1 MSGRERSFAGWLLA
15 HRRSVL
21 FLMLLLVLGGIYSA
35 LRMPVSL
42 FPAIAFPRVEV
53 YLDAG
58 DRPASQMAL
67 EVTRVVERALRG
79 VPKVTAI
86 SSATSRGSADV
97 DVRFNWGTDMP
108 RAVLQVEAALNQVLP
123 RLPAGTHFEVHRMD
137 PTKFP
142 VLAYSLTSTH
152 LGQVQ
157 LRDIARYQLVPLL
170 SSVQGVR
177 RIGVMG
183 GKTAEYRVTV
193 DPARLAALGLS
204 MGDVERALTAANI
217 IRAVGR
223 LQAHDKLFLLLSDTR
238 FKDLAEIRH
247 TVLRTGKDGVVT
259 LDDVATVR
267 LATRPQWI
275 TVTADGHQAV
285 LVTVYQQL
293 GGNTV
298 AIDRAIQARLKSIE
312 PRLPADLHIH
322 QWYNQSGLILD
333 SAGSVRDA
341 IILGVVFATLV
352 LFLFLRNW
360 KLTLIALLVV
370 PGVLAAAS
378 ALLYALGMSFNIMTL
393 GGMAAAVGLI
403 IDDVIV
409 MLEHLVR
416 RLIQQGHGPRT
427 VLDAAREFTQPL
439 AGSSTATVIIFV
451 PLAFLSGVTGAFF
464 KALALTMATS
474 LIISFLF
481 AWLAL
486 PLIAARLLG
495 PKDAQHDAGGRITRA
510 TQQVYRRLMQG
521 LMRRPLWL
529 LAGLIPLLVAGAIAF
544 EHVPSG
550 FMPQMNEGGFV
561 LDYQTPPGTSLA
573 ETDRLL
579 DQVAHILRTTPQVDT
594 WSRRTGTQLGGGV
607 TEANQGDFFV
617 RLKSPLGQ
625 QAVMDRIAR
634 RIRDDVPGLTVQDM
648 NQPMQDLIG
657 DLTGSPRPVVIR
669 LFGDDWQQLVKLAP
683 KVAARIRQ
691 IRGLKE
697 VQDGLVI
704 AGDALNIR
712 VDRVKAALEGLTPAA
727 VTAQLDAYLSGVVTT
742 HIQQGEQIIGVRVW
756 TAEGLR
762 QSRHRIEHLLLRA
775 PDGHQVP
782 LSRIATIRR
791 VTGVPEITRY
801 DLKPMVAVSARIEGR
816 GYGGAIA
823 QVRQALAAPGL
834 LPKHVYYTLG
844 GLYKQQQI
852 AFHALGLVF
861 AAAAALLFL
870 ALLFQYERFRVA
882 LAIISAPLL
891 AVSGVF
897 VGLWI
902 GGQTLNITALMGMT
916 MILGIVTEVAIFYF
930 SELVLLSASLPPA
943 EALIEAGVNRLR
955 PIAMTT
961 LAAILALLPLA
972 LGIGQGSAMQ
982 QPLAVAIIAGLVVQ
996 MPLVLIAVP
1005 VIFRRVLR
1013 ARPEELLS

>member
-1 MSGRERSFAGWLLA
+1 MNIRNLSFASWLLA

-21 FLMLLLVLGGIYSA
+21 FLMTLLVAGGIYTA

-42 FPAIAFPRVEV
+42 FPAISFPRVEV
-53 YLDAG
+53 YLDSG
-58 DRPASQMAL
+58 NRPASQMEL
-67 EVTRVVERALRG
+67 EVTRKVERALRG
-79 VPKVTAI
+79 VPKVTHI
-86 SSATSRGSADV
+86 SSSTSRGSADV
-97 DVRFNWGTDMP
+97 DVRFNWGTNMP
-108 RAVLQVEAALNQVLP
+108 RAVLQVQAALNQVLP
-123 RLPAGTHFEVHRMD
+123 KLPKGTSFQVHRMD

-142 VLAYSLTSTH
+142 VLAYSLTSKH
-152 LGQVQ
+152 LSQVK

-170 SSVQGVR
+170 SSVSGVR

-193 DPARLAALGLS
+193 EPARLAALGLS
-204 MGDVERALTAANI
+204 MHDVERALTAANI

-223 LQAHDKLFLLLSDTR
+223 LQSHDKLFLLLSDTR
-238 FKDLAEIRH
+238 FKNLAEIRH
-247 TVLRTGKDGVVT
+247 TVLRTGKNGVVT
-259 LDDVATVR
+259 LGDVATVR
-267 LATRPQWI
+267 LATKPKWV
-275 TVTADGHQAV
+275 TVTANGQHAV

-298 AIDRAIQARLKSIE
+298 AIDHAIQKRLKSVE
-312 PRLPADLHIH
+312 GRLPPQLHIH
-322 QWYNQSGLILD
+322 QWYNQSRLILS

-341 IILGVVFATLV
+341 IILGVLFATLV
-352 LFLFLRNW
+352 LFIFLRNW

-370 PGVLAAAS
+370 PGVLASAS

-416 RLIQQGHGPRT
+416 RFIQQGHGPST

-486 PLIAARLLG
+486 PLIAARLLS
-495 PKDAQHDAGGRITRA
+495 PKDAEHEAGGRITQA
-510 TQQVYRRLMQG
+510 LQTGYRRLM
-521 LMRRPLWL
+521 LLLLRRPLWL
-529 LAGLIPLLVAGAIAF
+529 LAGLLPLLIIGALAF
-544 EHVPSG
+544 EQVPSG
-550 FMPQMNEGGFV
+550 FMPKMNEGGFV

-579 DQVAHILRTTPQVDT
+579 HQVAHILRTTPDVDT

-617 RLKSPLGQ
+617 HLKSSRGQ
-625 QAVMDRIAR
+625 QAAMNSIAKRIHKN
-634 RIRDDVPGLTVQDM
+634 IPGLTVLDM
-648 NQPMQDLIG
+648 NQPMQDLLG

-669 LFGDDWQQLVKLAP
+669 LFGNNWHQLVKLAP
-683 KVAARIRQ
+683 KIAQRIGKIQ
-691 IRGLKE
+691 GLKE
-697 VQDGLVI
+697 IQDGLVI
-704 AGDALNIR
+704 AGDALKIR
-712 VDRVKAALEGLTPAA
+712 VERTKAALEGLTPAQ
-727 VTAQLDAYLSGVVTT
+727 VTAQLQAYLKGVVTT
-742 HIQQGEQIIGVRVW
+742 HIQQGQKIIGVRVW
-756 TAEGLR
+756 TSKNLR
-762 QSRHRIEHLLLRA
+762 SSRQRIKHLLLRA
-775 PDGHQVP
+775 PGGRLVP
-782 LSRIATIRR
+782 LSRIATVKRE
-791 VTGVPEITRY
+791 TGVPQITRY
-801 DLKPMVAVSARIEGR
+801 DLKPMVAVSARIAGR
-816 GYGGAIA
+816 GYGGVIS
-823 QVRQALAAPGL
+823 QVRKILSKPGV
-834 LPKHVYYTLG
+834 LPKNVYYTLG

-852 AFHALGLVF
+852 AFHALSIVF
-861 AAAAALLFL
+861 MTAAGLLFL
-870 ALLFQYERFRVA
+870 ALLFQYEYFRVA
-882 LAIISAPLL
+882 IAIISAPLL
-891 AVSGVF
+891 AVAGVF
-897 VGLWI
+897 IGLWVS
-902 GGQTLNITALMGMT
+902 GQTLNITALMGMT

-930 SELVLLSASLPPA
+930 SELVLLSRSLPA
-943 EALIEAGVNRLR
+943 RDALIEAGVNRLR

-982 QPLAVAIIAGLVVQ
+982 QPLAIAIISGLIIQ
-996 MPLVLIAVP
+996 MPLVLVAVP
-1005 VIFRRVLR
+1005 ILFTKVLR